1 MKNRSIQVVFLVFLI
16 IAPLL
21 LSSFKQMES
30 NTDSYELS
38 ESPSDEDQNEERES
52 EESEDVGDYD
62 LCSQHLTSYLK
73 HNPKNFF
80 STEKPFLVVY
90 SNITTPPPE
99 LG

>member
-1 MKNRSIQVVFLVFLI
+1 MKNSPIQVVFMVFLI

-30 NTDSYELS
+30 NSDSYELS
-38 ESPSDEDQNEERES
+38 ESPSDEGQNQERES
-52 EESEDVGDYD
+52 EEPEDLGDYD
-62 LCSQHLTSYLK
+62 LGNQRLYSYLK

-80 STEKPFLVVY
+80 STEKAFLVVY
-90 SNITTPPPE
+90 SNIATPPPE